1 MPGAPLNHD
10 LAGKVAFLAA
20 PGALGRRGEIP
31 IARETHMSWVFLTE
45 DRVFKLKKPVRFSYL
60 DFSILA
66 AREAAC
72 KEELRINQ
80 ALARD
85 VYLRVA
91 RLTRTSNGG
100 YELDGA
106 GQTCD
111 WLVVMRRLPAGD
123 MLDARL
129 KAGDLRREE
138 IEKLVPVLAGF
149 YADAPSGD
157 IGPDEY
163 VNRFRAQLELDR
175 EIVLTPRFSIN
186 HERAIR
192 VMERL
197 EAALT
202 GAERKLRARVVAGKI
217 IEAHGDLRP
226 EHICLGDPIRL
237 IDRLEF
243 DRRLRLLDPIEEL
256 CFLGM
261 ECALAGAPWIG
272 PYVTAGVMK
281 ALGDSA
287 CPALIHLHWAL
298 RASLRARLSLAHLL
312 DEHPRE
318 PARWAPQ
325 AERYLNQA
333 AEALSLPRPTTR

>member
-1 MPGAPLNHD
+1 
-10 LAGKVAFLAA
+10 
-20 PGALGRRGEIP
+20 
-31 IARETHMSWVFLTE
+31 MSWVFLTK

-60 DFSILA
+60 NFSTPA

-80 ALARD
+80 VLAPD

-91 RLTRTSNGG
+91 ALTRAANGR
-100 YELDGA
+100 YALDGV
-106 GQTCD
+106 GQTHD
-111 WLVVMRRLPAGD
+111 WLVVMRRLPAAD

-129 KAGDLRREE
+129 RSGGLTREQV
-138 IEKLVPVLAGF
+138 EKLVPVLAGF

-163 VNRFRAQLELDR
+163 VNRFHRQLELDR
-175 EIVLTPRFSIN
+175 EIVLAAHFSID
-186 HERAIR
+186 HERATA
-192 VMERL
+192 MMEGLGNALERL
-197 EAALT
+197 AS
-202 GAERKLRARVVAGKI
+202 KLRARVEAGRI

-226 EHICLGDPIRL
+226 EHICLCDPIRL

-256 CFLGM
+256 SFLGM
-261 ECALAGAPWIG
+261 ECAVAGAPWIG
-272 PYVTAGVMK
+272 PLVTAGVMK

-287 CPALIHLHWAL
+287 CAELVHLHWAL

-325 AERYLNQA
+325 AERHLDQAGEMLN
-333 AEALSLPRPTTR
+333 LPRPTTR